1 LLFNFVKSTEIAE
14 LKREI
19 IKTADGS
26 YTLFVPALNEHYH
39 SVHGAVAESLHVY
52 IQAGLRFAEKHFQEI
67 KLLEIGLGTGLNLF
81 LTLQHTQKKV
91 FYTALEPYP
100 LEVNLIQH
108 LYTDVAENEL
118 AIKVNIAECNKWH
131 RLTPM
136 FSYIKKTERVEVA
149 ELPVEEYHLIYFDAF
164 APRVQPEIW
173 TEQVFYKLYQS
184 MHPHAVLVTYCCKG
198 DVRRAL
204 KSAGFCVEKLSGPP
218 GKREMLR
225 AVKK

>member
-1 LLFNFVKSTEIAE
+1 ME
-14 LKREI
+14 REI

-39 SVHGAVAESLHVY
+39 SVHGALTESLHVY
-52 IQAGLRFAEKHFQEI
+52 IQEGLRFAENHFQEI

-81 LTLQHTQKKV
+81 LTLQHAQKKV

-100 LEVNLIQH
+100 LEVNLIKH
-108 LYTDVAENEL
+108 LHTNMVEKEL
-118 AIKVNIAECNKWH
+118 AVKVNIAECNKWH
-131 RLTPM
+131 SLTPL
-136 FSYIKKTERVEVA
+136 FSYIKKTEKVEIT
-149 ELPVEEYHLIYFDAF
+149 ELPFEEYHLVYFDAF
-164 APRVQPEIW
+164 APRVQSEIW

-184 MHPHAVLVTYCCKG
+184 MQLHAVLVTYCCKG

-204 KSAGFCVEKLSGPP
+204 KSAGFWVEKLPGPP